1 MDNLE
6 RFWQKATARAADF
19 VRAGIITIGSRIAP

>member
-6 RFWQKATARAADF
+6 RFTTARTADF
-19 VRAGIITIGSRIAP
+19 VRAGIIVPGIRIVP

>member
-6 RFWQKATARAADF
+6 RFTTARAADF
-19 VRAGIITIGSRIAP
+19 VRAGIIAIGICIVP

>member
-6 RFWQKATARAADF
+6 RFAAARTADF
-19 VRAGIITIGSRIAP
+19 VRAGIIVPGNRIVP

>member
-6 RFWQKATARAADF
+6 RFSTARAADF
-19 VRAGIITIGSRIAP
+19 VRAGIIGPGIRIVP